1 MLHNLTFL
9 YSVQAVGKTKILAPL
24 IFFKWNF
31 LKRNLF
37 NKWNQDN
44 ICILHNGTLLYIA
57 HAIGKS

>member
-9 YSVQAVGKTKILAPL
+9 YIVQRVGKSKILAPL
-24 IFFKWNF
+24 IFFKRHF
-31 LKRNLF
+31 QERNLF

-44 ICILHNGTLLYIA
+44 ICILHNVTLLYIA